1 MRSLHLFAG
10 AGGGLLADIILGHQ
24 PIGAVELD
32 PYCCDVLR
40 ARRDDGWFPGL
51 RVHEQD
57 IRMFDP
63 SEYTGRVDIVSGGF
77 PCQDISAAGR
87 GTGIKGERS

>member
-10 AGGGLLADIILGHQ
+10 AGGGLLADLILGHT
-24 PIGAVELD
+24 PVGAVEIN

-51 RVHEQD
+51 
-57 IRMFDP
+57 
-63 SEYTGRVDIVSGGF
+63 
-77 PCQDISAAGR
+77 AATALSSLGALLLLR
-87 GTGIKGERS
+87 